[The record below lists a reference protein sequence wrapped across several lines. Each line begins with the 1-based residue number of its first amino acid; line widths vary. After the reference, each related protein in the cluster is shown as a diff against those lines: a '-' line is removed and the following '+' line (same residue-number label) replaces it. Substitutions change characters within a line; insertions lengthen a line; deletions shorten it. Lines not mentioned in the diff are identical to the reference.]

1 MNSILIVTWKSLHHH
16 LPKNHQDHCVIPS
29 LIGGLCLNLGSVTN
43 TELGSGG
50 DDVVS
55 ARNTVLGNVVAVVDG
70 VSIVRN
76 TVCSSGV
83 DGALVL
89 FTVLGGW
96 LYVVGL
102 SLLKIL

>member
-1 MNSILIVTWKSLHHH
+1 MVICALLFTQESSGYT
-16 LPKNHQDHCVIPS
+16 VIPS
-29 LIGGLCLNLGSVTN
+29 LTGGLCLNLGSVTN
-43 TELGSGG
+43 TVLGSGA

-55 ARNTVLGNVVAVVDG
+55 ATNTVLGNVGEVVDG

-89 FTVLGGW
+89 FIMLGGW
-96 LYVVGL
+96 LYMVGL
-102 SLLKIL
+102 SLFRML